1 MVDTVLV
8 VDDDE
13 NWLFTAE
20 CLLKDSF
27 RVLKSSDR
35 QTCLCKLECERVQL
49 IILDLGLP
57 GVSEYE
63 LLHYIKRYYASIP
76 VIILT
81 ARNDL
86 RTAITAMQSGADDY
100 VTKEDADQLLPLSVK
115 KNLESQSLKDRVDG
129 FQAELQSKSETFIP
143 RHPAYEAV
151 FEMAVK
157 YVQHGVS
164 SICIEGETGTGKTMI
179 VEHLRNQ
186 YLPGKPMIAENCANF
201 TASIADSLL
210 LGHEKGAFTGADKLK
225 KGKFELA
232 NGGILFLDEIGN
244 MSLEVQEKVL
254 CAIRDK
260 KIKRIGGEK
269 EISVDFLLITATNTD
284 LASAVEQGHFRKDLY
299 YRINQAKLRMPDF
312 KEYPEVVAEF
322 MDYFVRFFNKKLNK
336 DFVPSDDFRHYILS
350 QPWEG
355 NVAEL
360 SSCIELI
367 VQFHPD
373 NCLLKNLIE
382 SAENRQAEDPL
393 LLSGSLKE
401 KVGSFERREINLAL
415 QASANN
421 LSKAARRL
429 GMPLSTLQ
437 SKMRK
442 LGIGKSTDGNG

>member
-1 MVDTVLV
+1 MTDTILV

-27 RVLKSSDR
+27 KVLKSCDR
-35 QTCLCKLECERVQL
+35 QSCIRKLEHERVQL

-57 GVSEYE
+57 GIREYE

-76 VIILT
+76 VVILT
-81 ARNDL
+81 ARNDI
-86 RTAITAMQSGADDY
+86 RTAIGAMQSGADDY
-100 VTKEDADQLLPLSVK
+100 VTKEDAGEMLSLSVK
-115 KNLESQSLKDRVDG
+115 KNLQSQSLKNRVDG

-143 RHPAYEAV
+143 RHPAYQRV

-157 YVQHGVS
+157 YVQHGVN

-186 YLPGKPMIAENCANF
+186 YMPGKPMIAENCANF

-210 LGHEKGAFTGADKLK
+210 LGHEKGAFTGADKQK

-284 LASAVEQGHFRKDLY
+284 LSKAVEEGSFRKDLY
-299 YRINQAKLRMPDF
+299 YRINQAKLQMPCFQD
-312 KEYPEVVAEF
+312 YPEVVSEF
-322 MDYFVRFFNKKLNK
+322 MEYFVEFFNRKLNK
-336 DFVPSDDFRHYILS
+336 DFIPSEEFKHYVHS
-350 QPWEG
+350 QGWGG

-360 SSCIELI
+360 RSCIELV

-373 NCLLKNLIE
+373 DCLLKNLIE
-382 SAENRQAEDPL
+382 SSANRESTKTA
-393 LLSGSLKE
+393 LLSGTLKE
-401 KVGSFERREINLAL
+401 KVGSFERQEIDRAL
-415 QASANN
+415 QDSRYNMSA
-421 LSKAARRL
+421 AARQL
-429 GMPLSTLQ
+429 GLPLSTLQ
-437 SKMRK
+437 SKMQK
-442 LGIGKSTDGNG
+442 LGIRKPVTEHG